1 MPLPMPL
8 NDPSE
13 LMGDSLPLAG
23 LGLLPPLCDF
33 EDSALASDG
42 TEPELA
48 VLDGAVELGVDEA
61 PELGSDGSDD
71 GAFDGGSEL
80 DARLG
85 GDSVLLALDALAID
99 GDETSL
105 VDTLDVWLD
114 RPPELTLD
122 SALLMADADDFACEL
137 SSLEGALELGTED
150 APELSPDGLE
160 GWLDG

>member
-1 MPLPMPL
+1 MLGEVFELSDLPLLIPL

-13 LMGDSLPLAG
+13 LMGDPLPLAG
-23 LGLLPPLCDF
+23 LGLLAPLCDI

-61 PELGSDGSDD
+61 PELGSDGCDD
-71 GAFDGGSEL
+71 ALDVGLEL
-80 DARLG
+80 DAGLG
-85 GDSVLLALDALAID
+85 GDSLLLALDALAVD

-105 VDTLDVWLD
+105 
-114 RPPELTLD
+114 
-122 SALLMADADDFACEL
+122 ADADDFACEL

-150 APELSPDGLE
+150 APELSPDDLDE
-160 GWLDG
+160 GWLNG